1 MNNGMKIEI
10 AIMFLLMSALG
21 TVWYFGY
28 IKPMDDA
35 RAEIVGCM
43 QSHDDLSRES
53 YEACAEGYR
62 NKYPR

>member
-35 RAEIVGCM
+35 RAEIMDCM

-53 YEACAEGYR
+53 YEACVEGYR
-62 NKYPR
+62 NKYSR